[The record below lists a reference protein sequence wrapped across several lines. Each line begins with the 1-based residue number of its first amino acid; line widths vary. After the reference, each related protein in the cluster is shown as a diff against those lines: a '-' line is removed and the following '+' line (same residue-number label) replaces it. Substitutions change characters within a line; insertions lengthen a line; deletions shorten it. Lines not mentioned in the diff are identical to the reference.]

1 MNVMKVWNT
10 WRTSYYR
17 WFSTPALVSVPI
29 FSFMIVD
36 HNHLSRQQLHCL
48 LHYQYICILCKKE
61 PVSLNQVC
69 SSPHR
74 HNHTLECWEH
84 RHTNYHQSKILELQ
98 LGEYIHFVL
107 FLYEKKE
114 NLESQVKVFGML
126 LVITWALVIPFIHY
140 ITVPRSGSL
149 TLKSCAL
156 SNQSDFWT
164 LGYILN
170 MSSSKKFCYKF
181 GPRWRYHHF
190 CSKLEFWAEIC
201 FGELF

>member
-61 PVSLNQVC
+61 PVSLNQVY

-107 FLYEKKE
+107 FLYEKKGKFRISGKGIWNAFSH
-114 NLESQVKVFGML
+114 NLGLGHS
-126 LVITWALVIPFIHY
+126 IHSLY
-140 ITVPRSGSL
+140 TVLRSRSL
-149 TLKSCAL
+149 TLKSCAGT
-156 SNQSDFWT
+156 NQSDF
-164 LGYILN
+164 
-170 MSSSKKFCYKF
+170 
-181 GPRWRYHHF
+181 
-190 CSKLEFWAEIC
+190 
-201 FGELF
+201 